1 MHASSWWFSSA
12 SYKSTAEKFWISLL
26 CWETNGIDA
35 AYPLEPGAEPC
46 TRNFRQHCGRR
57 KKEMQTAEDAS
68 SVIGDGYNCKI
79 YNEEGGQLELQIPQ
93 HTLLRSGYPHESLV
107 KINCD
112 AAFKDSTAAYGIV
125 VRDSVG
131 TLVRVSGKSCFAT
144 SPLHDEVI
152 AIHYACY
159 LAYNQGW
166 CGAIVESD
174 SQTTISLS
182 SSEAVPP
189 WSLGVLI
196 DDIRTW
202 SKSLHLTFS
211 WVNRVNNQVAH

>member
-1 MHASSWWFSSA
+1 MVNHHNGMNGLHRYPNRQEPELVGVYDNGYDVRCSKSRNTLFSA
-12 SYKSTAEKFWISLL
+12 VDT
-26 CWETNGIDA
+26 
-35 AYPLEPGAEPC
+35 
-46 TRNFRQHCGRR
+46 
-57 KKEMQTAEDAS
+57 
-68 SVIGDGYNCKI
+68 
-79 YNEEGGQLELQIPQ
+79 
-93 HTLLRSGYPHESLV
+93 PHESLV

-144 SPLHDEVI
+144 SLLHAEVI

-159 LAYNQGW
+159 LAYNQRW

-174 SQTTISLS
+174 SQTAISLS
-182 SSEAVPP
+182 SSEAIPP
-189 WSLGVLI
+189 WSLSALI

>member
-1 MHASSWWFSSA
+1 MGPRPNQANNTLRG
-12 SYKSTAEKFWISLL
+12 KVQ
-26 CWETNGIDA
+26 
-35 AYPLEPGAEPC
+35 
-46 TRNFRQHCGRR
+46 FRTGRR
-57 KKEMQTAEDAS
+57 
-68 SVIGDGYNCKI
+68 
-79 YNEEGGQLELQIPQ
+79 GGSKPDVTNLPRTSRRPRKRISIRITRLQAGP
-93 HTLLRSGYPHESLV
+93 YP
-107 KINCD
+107 N
-112 AAFKDSTAAYGIV
+112 KDSKAAYGIV

-152 AIHYACY
+152 AINYACY

-166 CGAIVESD
+166 CDAIVESD
-174 SQTTISLS
+174 SQTAISLS
-182 SSEAVPP
+182 SLEAVPP

-211 WVNRVNNQVAH
+211 WVNRVNNQVAHWTAQFALSLNQCIMCDVSIPYELTSLARSDLYGS